1 MIQLRVKILLFK
13 LQLLVLMV
21 LSVAASAQS
30 QAGNKKIFAKA
41 ESYFLYEE
49 YELANQLYILLDSP
63 DNLNVRFK
71 IGTCY
76 LNIPGEKQKA
86 IPYLEDAVRDATYA
100 AKIASFKEKRAPLDA
115 YFFLAKSYMI
125 NNELEKALNILM
137 KFRKL
142 ALETEEKGGMK
153 NTGYIDQQIQACQ
166 LAIEYDKA
174 PVAFSRQNL
183 GPEFNQGAI
192 NENPAVS
199 FDGSTIAFTERR
211 GLMNAIFYSKKEED
225 GWRPPVEFSPWIS
238 AGTDCSSSALN
249 KDGTVLFIYKV
260 DNYDGNIYSSE
271 YVNGEWTPIKKLN
284 SNINTKYYESHAS
297 ISADEKKLY
306 FTSNRPGG
314 NGGLDIYVSEIDATG
329 DWGPAINLGTA
340 INTIYNDNTPF
351 ITLDDSVL
359 YFSSEGH
366 NSMGGYDFFK
376 SERSGSTWEKPANL
390 GSPINTTDDDIFFQ
404 PFNNGMNGYYSM
416 TTGYKKKE
424 IFYLDFGSSEQS
436 QKYEKVDLSNI
447 PPVAGVDS
455 SILLENLVASDLTD
469 NSINDS
475 DILYYTV
482 QVMALY
488 NPADISYFKFVS
500 DIKVIYNETDLFYR
514 YTSGI
519 FDSKEEAYSHWL
531 ELINKGYEEDLFVK
545 KVSRIPGDKPVTS
558 RKYFTI
564 QLKCT
569 KTPLNINNEFPKFKG
584 IRETKEIDGLYHY
597 LFGRY
602 ETYSEAK
609 TILNNITKEDGFK
622 DAFVREINVMV
633 NK

>member
-1 MIQLRVKILLFK
+1 MIQLGVKILLFK

-21 LSVAASAQS
+21 FSIAASGQS
-30 QAGNKKIFAKA
+30 KAEMKKIFARA
-41 ESYFLYEE
+41 ESFFLYEE

-63 DNLNVRFK
+63 DNVNIRFK

-86 IPYLEDAVRDATYA
+86 IPYLEDAVRDATFD
-100 AKIASFKEKRAPLDA
+100 AKTASFKEKRAPLDA
-115 YFFLAKSYMI
+115 YFFLAKAYMI
-125 NNELEKALNILM
+125 NNELEKALNTLM
-137 KFRKL
+137 KFRNL
-142 ALETEEKGGMK
+142 AMETEQKGGMK
-153 NTGYIDQQIQACQ
+153 NPGYIDQQIQACK
-166 LAIEYDKA
+166 LAIEYEKT
-174 PVAFSRQNL
+174 PIAFSRQNL
-183 GPEFNQGAI
+183 GPGFNQGAI

-199 FDGSTIAFTERR
+199 FDGNTIAYTERR
-211 GLMNAIFYSKKEED
+211 GLMNAIFHSKKEKD
-225 GWRPPVEFSPWIS
+225 GWSYPVEFSPWIS

-249 KDGTVLFIYKV
+249 RDGTVLFIYKV
-260 DNYDGNIYSSE
+260 DNYDGNIFSSE
-271 YVNGEWTPIKKLN
+271 FVNGEWTPIRKLN

-297 ISADEKKLY
+297 ISADGKKLY

-314 NGGLDIYVSEIDATG
+314 NGGLDIYVSEKDATG
-329 DWGPAINLGTA
+329 DWGPAINLGTG
-340 INTIYNDNTPF
+340 INTTFNDDTPF
-351 ITLDDSVL
+351 VTLNDSVL

-366 NSMGGYDFFK
+366 NSMGGYDIFK
-376 SERSGSTWEKPANL
+376 SERSGSAWEKPANL

-424 IFYLDFGSSEQS
+424 IFYLDFGDSKQI
-436 QKYEKVDLSNI
+436 QKYEKVNLSKI

-455 SILLENLVASDLTD
+455 SILLRNLLVSDLTD
-469 NSINDS
+469 SSINDS

-500 DIKVIYNETDLFYR
+500 DTKVIYNETDLFYR

-519 FDSKEEAYSHWL
+519 FDSKEEAYAHRL
-531 ELINKGYEEDLFVK
+531 DLINKGYEEDLFVK
-545 KVSRIPGDKPVTS
+545 KVSRITGDKPVAS
-558 RKYFTI
+558 WKYFTI
-564 QLKCT
+564 QMKGT

-597 LFGRY
+597 LYGRY

-609 TILNNITKEDGFK
+609 TALNRIIEEEEFK
-622 DAFVREINVMV
+622 DAFIREINVLV